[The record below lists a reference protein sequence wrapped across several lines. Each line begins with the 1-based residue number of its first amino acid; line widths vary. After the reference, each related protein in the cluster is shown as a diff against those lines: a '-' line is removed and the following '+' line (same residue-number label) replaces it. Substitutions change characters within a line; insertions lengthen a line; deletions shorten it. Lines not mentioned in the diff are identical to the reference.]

1 MGFAAIQDQ
10 VPDVAWLLLCAN
22 IFWAIAY
29 DTEYAMVDRD
39 DDLRLGV
46 KSSAITFG
54 RYDVLIVGMCY
65 AMTLILL
72 GVAGAWL
79 HYSWIFYAALSVAAI
94 IAAQHMKWI
103 KARDRQACF
112 KAFLHNTWIGA
123 VIFIGIAF
131 EVLI

>member
-1 MGFAAIQDQ
+1 M
-10 VPDVAWLLLCAN
+10 
-22 IFWAIAY
+22 
-29 DTEYAMVDRD
+29 
-39 DDLRLGV
+39 
-46 KSSAITFG
+46 
-54 RYDVLIVGMCY
+54 
-65 AMTLILL
+65 
-72 GVAGAWL
+72 
-79 HYSWIFYAALSVAAI
+79 